1 VKSLNEG
8 PSGCVLVVD
17 DEWSVGKDL
26 QRRLI
31 AAGYVVPE
39 PATSACEAL
48 RRARAIAPDLAT
60 VDISLGAGAT
70 DGVTLARDLRRTCG
84 TRVVFV
90 SARSDLETLTRAAD
104 VAPLGYVVK
113 PFEDVQLRSA
123 VHLAMRQVRA
133 PSTLDSGT
141 TEEVA
146 AFRRGLERIANV
158 IEELG
163 IALIRR
169 DPVELAPSDSL
180 RSLSPREWEV
190 LRALLRNQRVP
201 AIAESMCLSQ
211 HTVRNH
217 LKRIFRKLG
226 VQSQV
231 ELLAVVSPSRDALP
245 AKSRK
250 RPRA

>member
-1 VKSLNEG
+1 MNEA
-8 PSGCVLVVD
+8 PRGCVLVVD

-39 PATSACEAL
+39 PATSASEAL

-60 VDISLGAGAT
+60 VDISLGAGAP
-70 DGVTLARDLRRTCG
+70 DGVTLARELRQTCG

-113 PFEDVQLRSA
+113 PFEDVQLQSA
-123 VHLAMRQVRA
+123 VHLAMRQVRV
-133 PSTLDSGT
+133 PSTLESGVHD
-141 TEEVA
+141 EA
-146 AFRRGLERIANV
+146 ATFRHGLQRIANI

-163 IALIRR
+163 IVLIRR
-169 DPVELAPSDSL
+169 GAVEITPSDSL

-231 ELLAVVSPSRDALP
+231 ELLARVSATADVLPS
-245 AKSRK
+245 KNRK
-250 RPRA
+250 R

>member
-1 VKSLNEG
+1 
-8 PSGCVLVVD
+8 LVVD
-17 DEWSVGKDL
+17 DEVTDGKDV
-26 QRRLI
+26 QRRLM
-31 AAGYVVPE
+31 AAGYVVPD
-39 PATSACEAL
+39 PARSATEAL
-48 RRARAIAPDLAT
+48 RRARAIGPDLAT
-60 VDISLGAGAT
+60 VDIALGVGA
-70 DGVTLARDLRRTCG
+70 DGVVLAGELRRKFG

-90 SARSDLETLTRAAD
+90 SACSDLETLTRAAE

-113 PFEDVQLRSA
+113 PFEDVQLRST

-133 PSTLDSGT
+133 SSAVETGN
-141 TEEVA
+141 EREA
-146 AFRRGLERIANV
+146 AAYRSGLERIANV

-163 IALIRR
+163 IPMARR
-169 DPVELAPSDSL
+169 GPADPMVSKSL

-201 AIAESMCLSQ
+201 AIADSLCLSQ

-231 ELLAVVSPSRDALP
+231 ALIALLTHADSAAADSPAGEG
-245 AKSRK
+245 
-250 RPRA
+250 PRR